1 MRDEARSADVRDID
15 EVARLPCTGT
25 RPRGGGRRAT
35 EGETDVWWTS
45 NRGHGSTG
53 TRRGAAVVLAVTLA
67 VATTGCGDDA
77 DEAAATPQ
85 DVVVGVLLDGD
96 DPVAGVELELLV
108 WPSPQSGGA
117 SSSPGEKPELVQLD
131 TDTTDEDGS
140 FDLEALG
147 DDLSPHATHDGTVG
161 IEVRQVGSEGRG
173 QGMSVNLTKARD
185 TGVIEVETLE
195 GVELTVGSVGD
206 ASS

>member
-67 VATTGCGDDA
+67 VATTGCGDA
-77 DEAAATPQ
+77 DEAGATPQ

-117 SSSPGEKPELVQLD
+117 SSSPGEEPELVQLD

-195 GVELTVGSVGD
+195 GVELTVGAVGD